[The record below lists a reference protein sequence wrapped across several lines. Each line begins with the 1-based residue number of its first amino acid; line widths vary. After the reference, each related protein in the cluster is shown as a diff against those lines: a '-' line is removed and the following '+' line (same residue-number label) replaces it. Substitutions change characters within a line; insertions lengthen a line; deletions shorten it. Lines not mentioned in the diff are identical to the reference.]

1 MKKFPSKLHV
11 TKPNLITT
19 FYFNRMYEKIIEIGK
34 FNEEKTILDFGS
46 GLGLLKQ
53 KNLQRQNSS
62 IIINY
67 DVIKELSDVE
77 DWKSINFDTI
87 VFCEVLYLIDPEDL
101 KKLLND
107 LRIINSKVEIICV
120 ISTQS
125 IINKV
130 ASKLLGHPDA
140 HGDTKTHPKL
150 EREIL
155 LNHCNLLD
163 NKKFFNLFNVLKFNF
178 K

>member
-1 MKKFPSKLHV
+1 MLTYS
-11 TKPNLITT
+11 
-19 FYFNRMYEKIIEIGK
+19 
-34 FNEEKTILDFGS
+34 
-46 GLGLLKQ
+46 
-53 KNLQRQNSS
+53 
-62 IIINY
+62 
-67 DVIKELSDVE
+67 KELSDVE

-87 VFCEVLYLIDPEDL
+87 VFCEVLYLINPEDL

-107 LRIINSKVEIICV
+107 LRIINSKLEIISV

>member
-1 MKKFPSKLHV
+1 
-11 TKPNLITT
+11 
-19 FYFNRMYEKIIEIGK
+19 MYEKIIEIGK

-87 VFCEVLYLIDPEDL
+87 VFCEV
-101 KKLLND
+101 
-107 LRIINSKVEIICV
+107 
-120 ISTQS
+120 
-125 IINKV
+125 
-130 ASKLLGHPDA
+130 
-140 HGDTKTHPKL
+140 
-150 EREIL
+150 
-155 LNHCNLLD
+155 
-163 NKKFFNLFNVLKFNF
+163 
-178 K
+178 